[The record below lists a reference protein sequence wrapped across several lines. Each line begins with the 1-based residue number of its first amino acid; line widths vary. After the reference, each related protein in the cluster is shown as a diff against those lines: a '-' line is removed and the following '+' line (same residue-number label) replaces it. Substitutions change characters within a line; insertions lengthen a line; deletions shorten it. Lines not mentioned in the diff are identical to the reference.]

1 MVTVIQPADPTQFF
15 DDMIGACK
23 PIKRVYRRIDRVAQL
38 EVPVLV
44 TGESGTGKELVAQ
57 SIHRRSNR
65 SSGPFLA
72 VNTGAISRDLI
83 ASELFGHER
92 GAFTGAE
99 DRKKGFF
106 ERAAGGTLFL
116 DEITTMDSK
125 TQISLLRVLEAKE
138 LRRVGGRELIRTDVR
153 VIAATNQDLQ
163 KSIQNGT
170 FREDLY
176 HRLNVFNIKLPP
188 LRKRKDDIPVLV
200 SHFAKVYA
208 DKFGKKVLEIDPE
221 AMTLLTTYSWP
232 GNVRELENVIAN
244 SMVMVQTGTLMSV
257 HLPSDFRNPSVSRG
271 KMTLEMGLTLEEVE
285 RRYITETMKSLNGN
299 KTLAADSLGISR
311 KTLYNKLNKT
321 GES

>member
-1 MVTVIQPADPTQFF
+1 
-15 DDMIGACK
+15 
-23 PIKRVYRRIDRVAQL
+23 
-38 EVPVLV
+38 
-44 TGESGTGKELVAQ
+44 
-57 SIHRRSNR
+57 
-65 SSGPFLA
+65 
-72 VNTGAISRDLI
+72 
-83 ASELFGHER
+83 
-92 GAFTGAE
+92 
-99 DRKKGFF
+99 
-106 ERAAGGTLFL
+106 
-116 DEITTMDSK
+116 
-125 TQISLLRVLEAKE
+125 
-138 LRRVGGRELIRTDVR
+138 
-153 VIAATNQDLQ
+153 
-163 KSIQNGT
+163 
-170 FREDLY
+170 DLY